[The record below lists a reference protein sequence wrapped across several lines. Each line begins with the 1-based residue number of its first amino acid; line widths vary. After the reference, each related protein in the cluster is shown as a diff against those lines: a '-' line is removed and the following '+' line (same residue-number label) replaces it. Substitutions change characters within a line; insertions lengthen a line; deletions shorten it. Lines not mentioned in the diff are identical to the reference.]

1 MLVGVLTLVSDRWS
15 PAAAGAELG
24 ASEMGVFCAR
34 LDALVGAEW
43 ARHSSAMRG
52 SVKASPAGDDA
63 CDDCS
68 VLGDWGVT
76 SGTFQVR

>member
-1 MLVGVLTLVSDRWS
+1 V
-15 PAAAGAELG
+15 AGAELG
-24 ASEMGVFCAR
+24 ASKTGVFCMQ
-34 LDALVGAEW
+34 LDASVGAEW

-52 SVKASPAGDDA
+52 SVKVRPAGDNA

-76 SGTFQVR
+76 FGMFQVW